1 MAAASSGSSFP
12 LGVMPVLCKFFTGWS
27 VTSLEQG
34 GEVQHQAEKSEFA
47 PLHTYST
54 AKDSLTSSAS
64 VSTELLCPPPSLSLR
79 EHLLLSRRPPALP
92 FSKPGHVEPVKLRA
106 VRRVPLDTHP
116 RVSHVGAEG
125 PGQHS
130 GSFIQRL
137 ERFSE
142 TDFGKCNTVL

>member
-34 GEVQHQAEKSEFA
+34 GEVQHQVEKSEFA

-79 EHLLLSRRPPALP
+79 EHLLLSRRPQLCPSQSLAMWSQLSSVLFDAFLWTRTRGFP
-92 FSKPGHVEPVKLRA
+92 MLELRA
-106 VRRVPLDTHP
+106 LDSIQ
-116 RVSHVGAEG
+116 V
-125 PGQHS
+125 HS
-130 GSFIQRL
+130 YK
-137 ERFSE
+137 
-142 TDFGKCNTVL
+142 D